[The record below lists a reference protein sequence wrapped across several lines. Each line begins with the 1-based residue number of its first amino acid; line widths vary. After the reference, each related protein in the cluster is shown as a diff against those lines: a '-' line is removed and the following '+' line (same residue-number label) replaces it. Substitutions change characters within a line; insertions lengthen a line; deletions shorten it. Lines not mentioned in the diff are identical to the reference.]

1 MSFKALPVAIV
12 GAGISGLA
20 AAQVLLEARIPFQIF
35 DKARGLGGRL
45 ATRRLA
51 FPWNDMEHAVSL
63 DHGAQFISAF
73 QPAFRAQVD
82 LWLERGLLIPYF
94 ERRSAWRYQCPQG
107 MNALAKDFSIT
118 LGLEKQ
124 VARESQVHLI
134 ESTEQ
139 GIRLEFLKHSAQVT
153 PSSCYSQVILT
164 APVPQALELIDRSLA
179 SRPTFPDEIHN
190 SITPLRT
197 LTYDPCFAGLF
208 VVKRESLTEAFSKVL
223 QRFKEQEGFEERG
236 VIWLSS
242 VRDRG
247 GELPDG
253 VEAFTVHMSASWTQ
267 THWEVQ
273 DPSQG
278 ADLLFQQV
286 MALGLIHP
294 QSSLQSSVLAHSVQ
308 KWRYSAPRALFD
320 SPYFEVPFA
329 VPHREYHSQG
339 TSIWLCGDAFQG
351 PRVEGAF
358 LSGRATAQAV
368 IERFKGGR

>member
-1 MSFKALPVAIV
+1 MSFNGLPVAIV
-12 GAGISGLA
+12 GAGISGIA
-20 AAQVLLEARIPFQIF
+20 AAQVLQSAHIPFQIF
-35 DKARGLGGRL
+35 DKARGVGGRL
-45 ATRRLA
+45 ATRRLS
-51 FPWNDMEHAVSL
+51 FRWKDEDHAVAL
-63 DHGAQFISAF
+63 DHGAQFLSAF
-73 QPAFRAQVD
+73 HPDFRAQVD
-82 LWLERGLLIPYF
+82 QWLKRGLLRPYF
-94 ERRSAWRYQCPQG
+94 ERRAAFRYQCPRG
-107 MNALAKDFSIT
+107 MNALAKDFSDAF
-118 LGLEKQ
+118 GLTSH

-134 ESTEQ
+134 EPTEQ
-139 GIRLEFLKHSAQVT
+139 GILLEFSKHSAEVI
-153 PSSCYSQVILT
+153 PSSHYSQVILT
-164 APVPQALELIDRSLA
+164 APVPQALELIDRSLV
-179 SRPTFPDEIHN
+179 SRPTFPDEIHD

-208 VVKRESLTEAFSKVL
+208 VVKRESLTEAFLKVL
-223 QRFKEQEGFEERG
+223 QRFKEQEGFEESG

-253 VEAFTVHMSASWTQ
+253 VEAITVHMSASWTQ
-267 THWEVQ
+267 SNWEVQ
-273 DPSQG
+273 DPFQG
-278 ADLLFQQV
+278 ADLLFRQL
-286 MALGLIHP
+286 MALGVIHP
-294 QSSLQSSVLAHSVQ
+294 NSSLQSSVLAHSVQ

-368 IERFKGGR
+368 IEKLRI